1 MSKPAPILRKLI
13 LLIIACFIGSIA
25 WYCFFPGV
33 GALRKHNPGTT
44 SFMKYR
50 ERQWQN
56 EGRHVT
62 IRRQWVSYSRISPY
76 IVRAVVVGEDAKF
89 WRHDG
94 FDLPAMKYAL
104 EKDIKTRKFAL
115 GGSTISQQLAKNLY
129 LSPSKNPIRKIKEAI
144 LTWRIE
150 HALSKRRI
158 LELYL
163 NVVEWGDGVFGIE
176 AASQHYFGHPAAQ
189 LSPRE
194 AAGLAAVLPNPIKF
208 KPTSSMRYVARRSR
222 LIYAIMLR
230 QGLAPPE
237 LDSSAK
243 KSQKEIAPHI
253 DSAVVS
259 GETGQVSPESS
270 DIDAML
276 DSLAK

>member
-1 MSKPAPILRKLI
+1 
-13 LLIIACFIGSIA
+13 
-25 WYCFFPGV
+25 
-33 GALRKHNPGTT
+33 
-44 SFMKYR
+44 MKYR
-50 ERQWQN
+50 ERQWQD

-62 IRRQWVSYSRISPY
+62 IRRQWVNYNRISPF
-76 IVRAVVVGEDAKF
+76 IARAVVVGEDAKF

-104 EKDIKTRKFAL
+104 EKDLKTRKFAL

-129 LSPSKNPIRKIKEAI
+129 LSPSKNPVRKIKEAI

-150 HALSKRRI
+150 HTLTKRRI
-158 LELYL
+158 LEIYL

-176 AASQHYFGHPAAQ
+176 AAAQHYYGHSAAQ

-208 KPTSSMRYVARRSR
+208 KPTSPMRYVARRSR

-237 LDSSAK
+237 QDSSAK
-243 KSQKEIAPHI
+243 KPQKEIEPHI
-253 DSAVVS
+253 DSTVVS
-259 GETGQVSPESS
+259 GEAVQASPESS